1 MTKRKFSGEGIIFT
15 VEAASRTWAKQNGFT
30 SEICSSAY
38 RTVATAARHSHH
50 HHRHHHSFLLLPTTP
65 KRACAGEQVAICRMW
80 MQPTCYPS
88 YRLVPATGCNK
99 LARRLSIL
107 HPTHPIHYPHKTTPH
122 PPTHLQSQPSQT
134 RLEGPRLR
142 GRQDGGS
149 VRAPCVRV
157 SFQSARV
164 SCYKDAGCPLLEM
177 SFTGT
182 SRENAY
188 RLLRQHC
195 GNFHWRIGWVAT

>member
-1 MTKRKFSGEGIIFT
+1 MGETKRFHI
-15 VEAASRTWAKQNGFT
+15 RD
-30 SEICSSAY
+30 
-38 RTVATAARHSHH
+38 
-50 HHRHHHSFLLLPTTP
+50 LLLGISYSGYSSQTQSPP
-65 KRACAGEQVAICRMW
+65 PPPPPFLPAPPHHPQ
-80 MQPTCYPS
+80 TCMRRRTSGNLS
-88 YRLVPATGCNK
+88 YVDATHV
-99 LARRLSIL
+99 LSIL
-107 HPTHPIHYPHKTTPH
+107 QTRACYWVQQTRAPTSHPPPHPPKTTPH